1 MKQYESYKPS
11 GTPWIG
17 DIPSHWEV
25 MKIAHLYNFIG
36 SGTTPATGVK
46 EYYDE
51 GGINWL
57 QTGDLSDGAIYGTSK
72 HISLLAKKE
81 LNLKLYP
88 EGSLVVA
95 MYGATVGKL
104 GLLNVPTTVNQACCV
119 LVNSKRLYNKF
130 SFYSFL
136 AAKKSLIVLSTGG
149 GQPNISQDIIR
160 NHHTI
165 VPPIDEQVA
174 IADYLDRK
182 CESIDKAIATQE
194 RRIELLTELKQSIIT
209 EAVTRGLNPDAPLKD
224 SGIDWIGQIPEHW
237 EVRRIKTL
245 SPVKR
250 GASPRPIE
258 DLKYFDDNG
267 DYAWVRIADVSA
279 SDKYLLSTEQTL
291 SELGSSLSVKREPGD
306 IFISIAG
313 TVGKPIITK
322 IKCCIHDGFVWFP
335 NLKFYNELLFYIFLS
350 GRPYLGLGKWGTQL
364 NLNTDTIGCI
374 HIPVP
379 PMEEQKSIVQRLE
392 KKLQP
397 VDSAIAKAKREID
410 LLREFKQSVI
420 TEAVT
425 GKIKVC

>member
-11 GTPWIG
+11 GTLWIG

-51 GGINWL
+51 SGINWL

-136 AAKKSLIVLSTGG
+136 AAQKSLIVLSTGG

-182 CESIDKAIATQE
+182 CESIDKVIAIQE
-194 RRIELLTELKQSIIT
+194 RRVVLLTELKQSIIT
-209 EAVTRGLNPDAPLKD
+209 EAVTRGLNPNVPLKESD
-224 SGIDWIGQIPEHW
+224 IDWIGQIPEHW
-237 EVRRIKTL
+237 EKCRFKNFMVLITTPSTSNNKIGLENIESCSGKFIETISEFDGNGIFFKSGHIVYGKL
-245 SPVKR
+245 
-250 GASPRPIE
+250 RPYLRKVWLAE
-258 DLKYFDDNG
+258 FEGNAVG
-267 DYAWVRIADVSA
+267 DFFVFETKPNTTSSFV
-279 SDKYLLSTEQTL
+279 KYLLLSDGFTQIATSATEGAKMPRVS
-291 SELGSSLSVKREPGD
+291 SETILSLSY
-306 IFISIAG
+306 
-313 TVGKPIITK
+313 
-322 IKCCIHDGFVWFP
+322 C
-335 NLKFYNELLFYIFLS
+335 L
-350 GRPYLGLGKWGTQL
+350 
-364 NLNTDTIGCI
+364 
-374 HIPVP
+374 P
-379 PMEEQKSIVQRLE
+379 PLEEQSAIVDYLE
-392 KKLQP
+392 KKCSRI
-397 VDSAIAKAKREID
+397 DSAISKAKREIE